1 MRVKMT
7 LVLCLVL
14 FAFAVQG
21 VEAVTLYVSGGGN
34 DKWSGQ
40 VQQPNG
46 EKSDGP
52 LASLAGARDAIR
64 RLKAQ
69 KQLTEPVRVIISEGT
84 YTPAGPFVLTAE
96 DSGTK
101 ECPISYEAAAG
112 AKPVF
117 TGGRV
122 ITGFKRGE
130 NDIWQTHIPEVAAG
144 KWYFEQLF
152 VNGQRAIR
160 AREPNKFYFYM
171 GATSEAAIDEGKD
184 VHRRITSI
192 RADAAEVLKKIG
204 TQELGDVT
212 LVAYHKWC
220 ITRRFLK
227 EFDAAANT
235 ITMEGEKL
243 KNYSDWPANT
253 RFHLENFEA
262 ALDAPGEWFLSRD
275 GTLYYKPRPDEDM
288 AKAEVIAPVREK
300 LVILEGK
307 SEEGKFVEH
316 IQLKGLAFRHNQLL
330 LPRSGYPPYQ
340 AAYPI
345 EAAIM
350 ADGARDIVIE
360 DCEVGHTG
368 TYGVW
373 FRQGCRDCKIEHC
386 YLQDLGAGGVR
397 IGEGSI
403 RSDEPSRTS
412 HITVDN
418 NIIRS
423 GGRIYMDAVGVW
435 IGQSGD
441 NAVTHNDISDFF
453 YTGISVGWRW
463 GYAESLSKRN
473 NISFNHVHH
482 LGWGVLCDMGGIYTL
497 GPSEGTVIG
506 NNIFHDIHCY
516 GYGGWGLYTDEGS
529 TGIVLENNLVYNTRT
544 GGFHQHYGKEN
555 IVRNN
560 ILAFSEWHQI
570 QATRIEEHLS
580 FTFENNIVYWKTGP
594 LLAGPWD
601 KVKINMDKNCYWDAS
616 GKEVKFVG
624 KTLEDWRKETGHD
637 VNSIVA
643 DPLFVDANNLNFRL
657 KPNSPAIKLG
667 FKPFD
672 YTKAGVYGDTAWA
685 DKAGSAKFPPLEAP
699 PGPP

>member
-1 MRVKMT
+1 MKPKRFF
-7 LVLCLVL
+7 LSLILL
-14 FAFAVQG
+14 AFIVQYA
-21 VEAVTLYVSGGGN
+21 EAVTLYVSVKGN

-46 EKSDGP
+46 EKNDGP

-84 YTPAGPFVLTAE
+84 YTPAEPFILTGE

-112 AKPVF
+112 TKPVF

-122 ITGFKRGE
+122 ITDFKRGE

-152 VNGQRAIR
+152 VNGRRAIR

-171 GATSEAAIDEGKD
+171 GATSEAAIDQGKD
-184 VHRRITSI
+184 MYHRITSI
-192 RADAAEVLKKIG
+192 RADAAEVLKRVG

-235 ITMEGEKL
+235 IIMEGEKL
-243 KNYSDWPANT
+243 KSYSDWPANT
-253 RFHLENFEA
+253 RFHLENFKA

-316 IQLKGLAFRHNQLL
+316 IRLKGLAFRHNQLL

-360 DCEVGHTG
+360 NCEVGHTG

-418 NIIRS
+418 NIIRG

-497 GPSEGTVIG
+497 GPSEGTVIC
-506 NNIFHDIHCY
+506 NNVFHDIHCY

-529 TGIVLENNLVYNTRT
+529 TGIVMENNLVYNTRT

-560 ILAFSEWHQI
+560 ILAFSEQHQV
-570 QATRIEEHLS
+570 QASRIEEHLS

-601 KVKINMDKNCYWDAS
+601 KVKINMDKNCYWDAT
-616 GKEVKFVG
+616 GKEVTFVG
-624 KTLEDWRKETGHD
+624 KTLEDWRKEKGHD

-643 DPLFVDANNLNFRL
+643 DPNFVKADELDFHL
-657 KPNSPAIKLG
+657 EPNSPAIKLG

-672 YTKAGVYGDTAWA
+672 YTKAGVYGDAAWV
-685 DKAGSAKFPPLEAP
+685 DKARSAKFPPLEAP